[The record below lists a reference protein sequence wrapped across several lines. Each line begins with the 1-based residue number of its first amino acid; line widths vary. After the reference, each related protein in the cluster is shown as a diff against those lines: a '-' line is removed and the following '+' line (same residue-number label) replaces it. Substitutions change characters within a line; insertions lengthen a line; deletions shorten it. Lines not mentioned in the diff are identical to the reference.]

1 MGSRCLGREGNET
14 VDAHTGR
21 LQWAILSSR
30 EVILSSR
37 EAIPSLGG
45 RSNTFRCTVFFGID
59 YVDCNWATQNHTK
72 LTNNSPPE
80 SHFHIYKALVYHIN
94 QTLQASP
101 KFNLRGVL
109 VTCGPE
115 AQ

>member
-1 MGSRCLGREGNET
+1 MLF
-14 VDAHTGR
+14 DA
-21 LQWAILSSR
+21 LSSL
-30 EVILSSR
+30 ELTNLI
-37 EAIPSLGG
+37 
-45 RSNTFRCTVFFGID
+45 
-59 YVDCNWATQNHTK
+59 ATQNYTK